1 MAKRRRVRPHPSS
14 SSTSGSAYAVEYRID
29 LHRMTVAQ
37 ALDAVERHL
46 VRNYAARS
54 PWVVIVHGR
63 GTGAL
68 RDAIQD
74 ALSHD
79 KRVKRFNFAPPNMGG
94 DGATIAELR
103 Y

>member
-1 MAKRRRVRPHPSS
+1 
-14 SSTSGSAYAVEYRID
+14 
-29 LHRMTVAQ
+29 MTVAQ

-46 VRNYAARS
+46 VRNHAARS

-68 RDAIQD
+68 RDAIRD

-79 KRVKRFNFAPPNMGG
+79 KRIKRFDFAPPNMGG